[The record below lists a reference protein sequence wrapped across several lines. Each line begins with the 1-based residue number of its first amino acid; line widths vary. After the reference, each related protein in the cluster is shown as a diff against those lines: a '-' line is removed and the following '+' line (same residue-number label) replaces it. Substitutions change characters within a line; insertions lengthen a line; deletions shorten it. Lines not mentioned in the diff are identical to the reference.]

1 MGSVNGFTGNVNLT
15 VSGLP
20 SAATG
25 SFSTNPITGGS
36 GSSTL
41 TVSTSSTTP
50 GGTYTLTITGTS
62 GSTTH
67 ATTVTLAVNTI
78 SPQCVT
84 ATNGHGW
91 VNTFFPAQT
100 GTFTVSFD
108 ATPSS
113 ATIGG
118 HVGISHGA
126 QTAYTGFANIVRF
139 NTTGTI
145 DARNGGG
152 YAATTTLHYMAGAT
166 YHVRMAI
173 DIPTHHYSIFVT
185 PPGGSEVIIGSNF
198 AFRLEQNTVTS
209 LDNYGLFVA
218 ATTTNT
224 LQVCNF
230 TVQ

>member
-1 MGSVNGFTGNVNLT
+1 MTARNGG
-15 VSGLP
+15 
-20 SAATG
+20 
-25 SFSTNPITGGS
+25 
-36 GSSTL
+36 
-41 TVSTSSTTP
+41 
-50 GGTYTLTITGTS
+50 
-62 GSTTH
+62 
-67 ATTVTLAVNTI
+67 
-78 SPQCVT
+78 
-84 ATNGHGW
+84 GW
-91 VNTFFPAQT
+91 VNTSFAVQT
-100 GTFTVSFD
+100 GTFTAQFD
-108 ATPSS
+108 VTPSS
-113 ATIGG
+113 ATIHG

-139 NTTGTI
+139 NATGTI

-152 YAATTTLHYMAGAT
+152 YAATTTLHYTGGAT

-185 PPGGSEVIIGSNF
+185 PPGGSEVTIGSNF